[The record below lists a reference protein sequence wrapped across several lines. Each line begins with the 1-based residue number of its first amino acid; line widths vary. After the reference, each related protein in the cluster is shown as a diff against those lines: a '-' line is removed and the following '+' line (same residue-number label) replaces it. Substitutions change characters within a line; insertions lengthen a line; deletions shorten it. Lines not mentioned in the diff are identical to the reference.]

1 MSQFTTNIDTLA
13 TTFETSV
20 SITNTEENVI
30 ASTSLGVRTVTQEE
44 EQVENQDENNLD
56 GEGDG
61 DAASDV
67 VVTQALDILPLP
79 PVSSSPII
87 ITAGGGGVPEAKTG
101 FEMLPLDIT
110 TPASPDSI
118 LILTALLD

>member
-13 TTFETSV
+13 TTFESSV
-20 SITNTEENVI
+20 SITNTEENMI
-30 ASTSLGVRTVTQEE
+30 ASTSLGLRTDTKEE
-44 EQVENQDENNLD
+44 EHVENQDENNAD
-56 GEGDG
+56 GEGD
-61 DAASDV
+61 AAADV
-67 VVTQALDILPLP
+67 VVTKALDILPLP
-79 PVSSSPII
+79 PVSSPII

-110 TPASPDSI
+110 TPASPNSI